1 MHFSNSRWRPFESIG
16 KRIFVGAGLLDLV
29 RKRLTAMPLPA
40 VIAGYA
46 PRCSARSRTTGS
58 RCWNPAAFGMATCRY
73 HGARRP
79 QTVRK
84 GEEHPR
90 YKNGRETQQAKQQR
104 SQALARIALYEE
116 VLAQAGQLCG
126 PRTRGPKPKERP
138 AAKPSS
144 KDQASS
150 AAKPPARTNLWVSG
164 LQQGRKQ
171 MLAGQMR

>member
-1 MHFSNSRWRPFESIG
+1 
-16 KRIFVGAGLLDLV
+16 
-29 RKRLTAMPLPA
+29 MPLP
-40 VIAGYA
+40 VVRAGFA
-46 PRCSARSRTTGS
+46 ARCSARSRTTGN

-84 GEEHPR
+84 GQEHPQ
-90 YKNGRETQQAKQQR
+90 YKNGRETQPAKQQR

-138 AAKPSS
+138 AAKPGP

-150 AAKPPARTNLWVSG
+150 AAKPPARAKLCAELTAG
-164 LQQGRKQ
+164 PPQGRKQ
-171 MLAGQMR
+171 MLAGQDVPTPKQSMAENAAPRGLYAPRSSGSCVSLRV

>member
-1 MHFSNSRWRPFESIG
+1 
-16 KRIFVGAGLLDLV
+16 
-29 RKRLTAMPLPA
+29 MPLP
-40 VIAGYA
+40 VVCAGYA
-46 PRCSARSRTTGS
+46 ARCSARSRTTGN

-84 GEEHPR
+84 GQEHPQ
-90 YKNGRETQQAKQQR
+90 YQNGRETQPAKQQR

-138 AAKPSS
+138 AAKPGP

-150 AAKPPARTNLWVSG
+150 AAKPPARAKLCVSAH
-164 LQQGRKQ
+164 LHGRKQ
-171 MLAGQMR
+171 MQATPDAPKPDHFIAGTAKPRGPCAPKNLGNCVSSRA

>member
-1 MHFSNSRWRPFESIG
+1 
-16 KRIFVGAGLLDLV
+16 
-29 RKRLTAMPLPA
+29 MPLPVVLTGHA
-40 VIAGYA
+40 A
-46 PRCSARSRTTGS
+46 RCTAHSRTTGN

-84 GEEHPR
+84 GQEHPQ

-104 SQALARIALYEE
+104 SQALARIAVYEE

-138 AAKPSS
+138 AAKPGP
-144 KDQASS
+144 KGQANS
-150 AAKPPARTNLWVSG
+150 ATKPPARAKPYAELTAEH
-164 LQQGRKQ
+164 LQARKQ
-171 MLAGQMR
+171 MLARPDAPMPKQSMAENAEPRAPCAPKNLRSCASSRA

>member
-1 MHFSNSRWRPFESIG
+1 
-16 KRIFVGAGLLDLV
+16 
-29 RKRLTAMPLPA
+29 MPLP
-40 VIAGYA
+40 VVCAGYA
-46 PRCSARSRTTGS
+46 ARCSARSRTTGN

-84 GEEHPR
+84 GQEHPQ
-90 YKNGRETQQAKQQR
+90 YQNGRETQPAKQQR

-138 AAKPSS
+138 AAKPGP

-150 AAKPPARTNLWVSG
+150 AAKPPARAKLCAERTVALP
-164 LQQGRKQ
+164 QGRKQ
-171 MLAGQMR
+171 MLARPDALMSKPYMAAKAEPRAPCAPKSLRSCVSLRA